1 MAVGERPPH
10 LLLHSLDLSNS
21 ITTPRVV
28 AEALLSLL
36 PNGATSQ
43 DAAAKILVKAFPLL
57 VAKLDARSSAMA
69 KANESSSVSLQ
80 RIPSAATM
88 TMTTTKEQ
96 IRRRSSFTFQEN
108 A

>member
-28 AEALLSLL
+28 ADALLSLL

-69 KANESSSVSLQ
+69 KANESEGTRLPIVV
-80 RIPSAATM
+80 RFPSADTVSSNNDDDDREGAG
-88 TMTTTKEQ
+88 TTP
-96 IRRRSSFTFQEN
+96 F
-108 A
+108 